1 MTFEQLK
8 PRLVNILMNA
18 VRIETDAQNTHMLL
32 GGLLLCVQDAVF
44 FEKSV
49 ESGADSFHQSSPGHS
64 DGNLLSSGE
73 LKWEMDLSPEVIS
86 LEQRCHLNAYLQNGQ
101 SV

>member
-1 MTFEQLK
+1 MITFEQLK

-44 FEKSV
+44 FE
-49 ESGADSFHQSSPGHS
+49 ESGEGAASVAGDSFHQSSPGHS
-64 DGNLLSSGE
+64 DANLLSSG
-73 LKWEMDLSPEVIS
+73 KTTSTIFAM
-86 LEQRCHLNAYLQNGQ
+86 
-101 SV
+101 